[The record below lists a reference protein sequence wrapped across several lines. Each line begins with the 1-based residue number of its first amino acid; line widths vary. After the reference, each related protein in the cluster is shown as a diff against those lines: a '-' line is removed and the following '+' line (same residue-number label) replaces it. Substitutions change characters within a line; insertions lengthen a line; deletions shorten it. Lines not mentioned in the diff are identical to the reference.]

1 MGCSSISMSLSYSR
15 VRIAKAN
22 LGGYACNLIIS
33 SFSKI
38 LLVIF
43 LHKILPLFV
52 MPIIIYLFVVI
63 VGTKK
68 EFKSLIYISSII
80 FYIISTPIF
89 SNYLFKKI
97 EGEYIYKNLN
107 EFEEVDAIVILS
119 GMMRI
124 NEFDEN
130 YIVEWG
136 DVDRLFKGIKLYELN
151 KSNTIIFTGG
161 KNPYN
166 STTISEG
173 EVLKEFAIKHGVKKD
188 DILITKDVLNTADE
202 SLAVLNLIGDNQ
214 TIILVTSAF
223 HMKRAKLLFESQGF
237 NVVPFKVDFNTP
249 PNIKSDFIDFI
260 PSSSGLRITEIAF
273 REVLGRLYYDILL

>member
-1 MGCSSISMSLSYSR
+1 M
-15 VRIAKAN
+15 
-22 LGGYACNLIIS
+22 
-33 SFSKI
+33 
-38 LLVIF
+38 IF
-43 LHKILPLFV
+43 LHKTFPLFV
-52 MPIIIYLFVVI
+52 MPIMIYLFTVVI
-63 VGTKK
+63 GTKK

-89 SNYLFKKI
+89 SIYLFKKI

-161 KNPYN
+161 KNP
-166 STTISEG
+166 
-173 EVLKEFAIKHGVKKD
+173 
-188 DILITKDVLNTADE
+188 
-202 SLAVLNLIGDNQ
+202 
-214 TIILVTSAF
+214 
-223 HMKRAKLLFESQGF
+223 
-237 NVVPFKVDFNTP
+237 
-249 PNIKSDFIDFI
+249 
-260 PSSSGLRITEIAF
+260 
-273 REVLGRLYYDILL
+273 

>member
-1 MGCSSISMSLSYSR
+1 M
-15 VRIAKAN
+15 
-22 LGGYACNLIIS
+22 
-33 SFSKI
+33 
-38 LLVIF
+38 IF
-43 LHKILPLFV
+43 LHKTLPLFV
-52 MPIIIYLFVVI
+52 MPIMIYLFTVV

-202 SLAVLNLIGDNQ
+202 SLAVLDLIGGNR

-223 HMKRAKLLFESQGF
+223 HMKRAKSLFQRQGF
-237 NVVPFKVDFNTP
+237 KIVPYKVDYKTP
-249 PNIKSDFIDFI
+249 PNIKSNFFDFI
-260 PSSSGLRITEIAF
+260 PSSSGLRRTETAI
-273 REVLGRLYYDILL
+273 REIIGRLYYVILK